1 MLLEDEDPKTKE
13 RKLTE
18 SRATADMLVYEDA
31 KRPATYTATGQTP
44 ARLVSEQGDMR
55 GNRIDLF
62 LQESGSEVERAV
74 LEGNVS
80 VTLDTLFSTGRHLV
94 YTAATDTYVLTGDP
108 VISVQKDDQG
118 ACKETRGTTMT
129 YERPTDRIRNVGMS
143 RIAGFETK
151 PLPACPAELRR

>member
-1 MLLEDEDPKTKE
+1 
-13 RKLTE
+13 
-18 SRATADMLVYEDA
+18 
-31 KRPATYTATGQTP
+31 
-44 ARLVSEQGDMR
+44 
-55 GNRIDLF
+55 
-62 LQESGSEVERAV
+62 
-74 LEGNVS
+74 
-80 VTLDTLFSTGRHLV
+80 
-94 YTAATDTYVLTGDP
+94 